1 MRSGIVIWFLVALL
15 AVSLPPTRGVRAADE
30 IVGSAVVLDDASL
43 RIRNKI
49 VRLYGIHV
57 PATGTSCAFFLRPA
71 PCADRAALALETRI
85 QGFVH
90 CSTVGRN
97 FDGSV
102 TAVCFIRR
110 KFYSLGEDLAAY
122 LLSRGLALALP
133 GAPFEYTALER
144 IAQTRQLGIWGFQVD
159 VIVPR

>member
-1 MRSGIVIWFLVALL
+1 MRSGIIWLLIVLL
-15 AVSLPPTRGVRAADE
+15 AASFPPTRDARAADE
-30 IVGSAVVLDDASL
+30 VVGSAVVLDDASL

-49 VRLYGIHV
+49 VRLYGIYV
-57 PATGTSCAFFLRPA
+57 PATGTSCAFFLRPV

-90 CSTVGRN
+90 CSTVSRN

-102 TAVCFIRR
+102 NAVCFIRR
-110 KFYSLGEDLAAY
+110 KFYSMGEDLAAY

-133 GAPFEYTALER
+133 GAPFEYVSLER